1 VIAVLGLRA
10 RLVLLVLIALLPV
23 FGLFAVSAREH
34 QQEALAVAK
43 ASLLSQA
50 QLAAAQQLRLV
61 ELTRQLLHDI
71 ASGPAIQDTQLGL
84 CRQYLHNLHGRNPAY
99 TGLGVAALDG
109 RLVCDGRGTAPGVSI
124 GDRPYFQQVLAG
136 QEFAVGAYG
145 VGKIT
150 GRQVIGFGAPVH
162 GGDGRLNGVAHA
174 VLDVSAIGQAL
185 ANLPAQ
191 PGTEL
196 TVADRNGTVLATHPP
211 RPAAVGSELQDEPTR
226 QALRAQQSGIQE
238 ALDAQGQE
246 RVYAFWP
253 VRLADQPA
261 LFVAVS
267 LPRELILAPPLRA
280 FRLQLA
286 VLLATT
292 LLGALLAWWMGKR
305 LIVNPAEALLEKA
318 HALAEG
324 QLDAR
329 VEPGPDATRSELARL
344 GRAFNRMAE
353 SLQARQSELD
363 AALRRIEREHA
374 LLDLVIN
381 SMSEGVIAADAQGRF
396 LLFNAAARSVFPAE
410 ATGTTLDVWRQRHDL
425 FMAHGQ
431 TPDALDRPLAR
442 AIRGESVDKLDVP
455 VRTAQG
461 ERRTMRMNIRPLRD
475 AQQQRL
481 GGLVVF
487 ADITERL
494 RAELE
499 LAHSHRALRMLSRC
513 NAALVRAEDEQQLL
527 LEICRLAVDVG
538 GYRMAWVGYARD
550 DAERSIAPMA
560 HAGAELGYLSA
571 VQLSW
576 SEAVPMGQGP
586 AGQTLRSGQPTVC
599 EDIALE
605 SSRFHWQDQALER
618 GYRSLV
624 CLPLREAERSFGLL
638 ALYAGEIH
646 KVGPDEVRLLQELA
660 DNLAFGISSLRTR
673 QEIIR
678 LNASL
683 EERVRQ
689 RTAQLEAANKEL
701 EAFSYSVSHDLRS
714 PLSAID
720 GFSQVLEQ
728 DLGEALEPRGRHYL
742 SRIRAGVAQ
751 MGVLI
756 DDLLSLAQLSRA
768 SMKWDAMDLSA
779 MALQVLADL
788 QEREPAREVLLQV
801 QPGLQAQGDP
811 RLMMRVIENLLGNAW
826 KFSAGRS
833 RAEISV
839 GRDSGANGEAVF
851 FVRDNGAGFDMSYAH
866 KLFGTFQRLHTVAE
880 FPGTGIGLAT
890 VHRIVSRHGGR
901 VWAQA
906 APEQGAT
913 FFFTLGGAAS

>member
-1 VIAVLGLRA
+1 
-10 RLVLLVLIALLPV
+10 
-23 FGLFAVSAREH
+23 
-34 QQEALAVAK
+34 
-43 ASLLSQA
+43 
-50 QLAAAQQLRLV
+50 
-61 ELTRQLLHDI
+61 
-71 ASGPAIQDTQLGL
+71 
-84 CRQYLHNLHGRNPAY
+84 
-99 TGLGVAALDG
+99 
-109 RLVCDGRGTAPGVSI
+109 
-124 GDRPYFQQVLAG
+124 
-136 QEFAVGAYG
+136 
-145 VGKIT
+145 
-150 GRQVIGFGAPVH
+150 
-162 GGDGRLNGVAHA
+162 HA
-174 VLDVSAIGQAL
+174 V
-185 ANLPAQ
+185 
-191 PGTEL
+191 
-196 TVADRNGTVLATHPP
+196 
-211 RPAAVGSELQDEPTR
+211 
-226 QALRAQQSGIQE
+226 
-238 ALDAQGQE
+238 
-246 RVYAFWP
+246 
-253 VRLADQPA
+253 
-261 LFVAVS
+261 
-267 LPRELILAPPLRA
+267 
-280 FRLQLA
+280 
-286 VLLATT
+286 
-292 LLGALLAWWMGKR
+292 
-305 LIVNPAEALLEKA
+305 
-318 HALAEG
+318 AEG

-329 VEPGPDATRSELARL
+329 VELDPDATRSELAQL

-363 AALRRIEREHA
+363 AALRRTEREHA

-396 LLFNAAARSVFPAE
+396 LLFNAAARAVFPAE

-442 AIRGESVDKLDVP
+442 AIRGERVDKLDVL

-487 ADITERL
+487 ADITERQQ
-494 RAELE
+494 AEAD

-527 LEICRLAVDVG
+527 LEVCRLAVDVG
-538 GYRMAWVGYARD
+538 GYRMAWVGYAQD
-550 DAERSIAPMA
+550 DEFRTILPMA
-560 HAGAELGYLSA
+560 HAGAEKGYLSA
-571 VQLSW
+571 IRLSW
-576 SEAVPMGQGP
+576 SADDPTGRGP
-586 AGQTLRSGQPTVC
+586 AGRTVRSGEPTVC
-599 EDIALE
+599 ADITTE
-605 SSRFHWQDQALER
+605 ETFFHSQEEAMQR
-618 GYRSLV
+618 GYRSMMG
-624 CLPLREAERSFGLL
+624 LPLRDTERTFGLL
-638 ALYAGEIH
+638 ALYSAEVHQAGA
-646 KVGPDEVRLLQELA
+646 DEVRLLQELA
-660 DNLAFGISSLRTR
+660 DNLAFGIGNLRTR
-673 QEIIR
+673 QERQRIAEAVRIADARVREQASLLDKAQDAITVRDLAHRVSYWNHGAERLYGWSAAEASGQSVQALMYRDVSPFRQAMGELMARGEWVGELEQVAKDGTPLVIEGRWTRVDDEQGRPTGVLAINTDIRERKRAQQEIIR

-728 DLGEALEPRGRHYL
+728 DLGEALDPRGRHYL
-742 SRIRAGVAQ
+742 NRIRAGVAQ

-768 SMKWDAMDLSA
+768 SMKWEAMDLSA
-779 MALQVLADL
+779 MALKVLEDL
-788 QEREPAREVLLQV
+788 QEREPTREVQLQV
-801 QPGLQAQGDP
+801 QPGLQAHGDP

-833 RAEISV
+833 RAEITV
-839 GRDSGANGEAVF
+839 GRDGGADGEAVF

-913 FFFTLGGAAS
+913 FFFTLGSAAP